1 MAKVKISKK
10 STKIDMTAM
19 CDVAFLLLS
28 FFIMT
33 STAKVP
39 EPKPVDTPA
48 STVKAKLPER
58 NLATIT
64 IGDSAVFFGVSDRET
79 RIAMLEKMSAL
90 YPNVGEF
97 TEEEKKK
104 FSLIDGFGVSM
115 AELKSLIALSSTDRN
130 LEGTQK
136 GIPFKDSTDNQLAEW
151 VKAAREASFELS
163 QANGKKEELQVAI
176 KGDSKEKYPTV
187 KKVLDILQKQE
198 VNKFFLVT
206 GLRSED
212 F

>member
-64 IGDSAVFFGVSDRET
+64 IGDSAVFFGVSDHET
-79 RIAMLEKMSAL
+79 RVLMLEKMAEQ

-97 TEEEKKK
+97 SDEEKKK

-115 AELKSLIALSSTDRN
+115 SELKALIALSSADRN

-151 VKAAREASFELS
+151 VKAARLASFELS
-163 QANGKKEELQVAI
+163 QAKGKKEELQVAI